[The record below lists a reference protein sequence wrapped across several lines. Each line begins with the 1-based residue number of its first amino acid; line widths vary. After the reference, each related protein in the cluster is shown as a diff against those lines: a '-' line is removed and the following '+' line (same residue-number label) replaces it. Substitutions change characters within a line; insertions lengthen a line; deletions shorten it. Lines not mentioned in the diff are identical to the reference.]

1 MRAQNL
7 RRVFALLLIGI
18 LLAPTLGGLLP
29 SPALSSTAGVAQ
41 AAALSLC
48 TTPGERQ
55 DDGGTGQQHNGHC
68 QACVPGC
75 GVCCATPSADLPPA
89 QADQPRQAPRGALL
103 AATAEPREN
112 APRGRPLQPRAPPA
126 IRLRYN

>member
-1 MRAQNL
+1 MRTHSL
-7 RRVFALLLIGI
+7 RRVLALLLIGI

-29 SPALSSTAGVAQ
+29 SPALSGAAGVAQ

-68 QACVPGC
+68 QACVLGC
-75 GVCCATPSADLPPA
+75 GLCCPTSTADLPPE
-89 QADQPRQAPRGALL
+89 QIDQPRASPRSIMV
-103 AATAEPREN
+103 AAAEPREN
-112 APRGRPLQPRAPPA
+112 VHRGRPLQPRAPPA
-126 IRLRYN
+126 SLT